1 MNFQQFKIHAL
12 LQLRYVDP
20 RLVFKEVAPRRQE
33 PIMGEMSLRNA
44 LWIPHIFLANERSSS
59 ILGTSEKDVLT
70 SISPDGTVIISTR
83 IQATLHCW
91 MNLQKFPFD
100 EQKCTTTYE
109 SCKWPMAIFRW
120 YRTLQDSYSFREIQY
135 IRIAAALGSPIADH
149 DGPRTTPDRIRS
161 AELVDERNHYQCGSA

>member
-1 MNFQQFKIHAL
+1 MVLFQQFKIHAL

-20 RLVFKEVAPRRQE
+20 RLVFKEVAPKRKE
-33 PIMGEMSLRNA
+33 PIMGESNLRDL
-44 LWIPHIFLANERSSS
+44 LWIPHLFLANERSSS

-100 EQKCTTTYE
+100 EQKCQTVFE
-109 SCKWPMAIFRW
+109 SCKHLF
-120 YRTLQDSYSFREIQY
+120 
-135 IRIAAALGSPIADH
+135 
-149 DGPRTTPDRIRS
+149 
-161 AELVDERNHYQCGSA
+161 